1 MDAGAAPA
9 PPVGPPRHRPG
20 PPALHHP
27 PTAPTRPTGSAH
39 VSNSSCYSTCSG
51 FHLLKISSIVTS
63 ASFYLAFTDQWFNP
77 SPPPYFHYSSIL
89 GRLCFCTGVVVS
101 YFFTALARFQGRGSS
116 EVLLCEFVPLCRIGR
131 RLPCQEGILQTPPN
145 LTSIELQHHL
155 VQRSAED
162 SSVVGATY
170 EGRRGRGG
178 ATGPEEGVPGGRV
191 ARVLGGFGAPSKES
205 NLIRTACF
213 CFGCERPEIVRYLSR
228 WDIQVALRSGCL
240 VIYRKVIN
248 SRKRLRAH
256 VGLDEG
262 EVCPK

>member
-9 PPVGPPRHRPG
+9 PLVGPLRHRPG

-77 SPPPYFHYSSIL
+77 SPPYFHYSSI
-89 GRLCFCTGVVVS
+89 
-101 YFFTALARFQGRGSS
+101 LARFQGRGSLELS
-116 EVLLCEFVPLCRIGR
+116 YFVSLLSRGALDLEAFFLKYAFVVKERCCCVNLCR
-131 RLPCQEGILQTPPN
+131 CVE
-145 LTSIELQHHL
+145 
-155 VQRSAED
+155 
-162 SSVVGATY
+162 
-170 EGRRGRGG
+170 
-178 ATGPEEGVPGGRV
+178 
-191 ARVLGGFGAPSKES
+191 LGGGFPVKKKVSYK
-205 NLIRTACF
+205 LHPIRRALSCSTIWCREAL
-213 CFGCERPEIVRYLSR
+213 GTSVQARYLSR

-240 VIYRKVIN
+240 IIYRKAIN

>member
-1 MDAGAAPA
+1 MVAMDAGAAPA
-9 PPVGPPRHRPG
+9 PLVGPPRHRPG

-63 ASFYLAFTDQWFNP
+63 ASFYLAFTDQWCCCVNLCR
-77 SPPPYFHYSSIL
+77 YVEL
-89 GRLCFCTGVVVS
+89 GGGFPVKKKVS
-101 YFFTALARFQGRGSS
+101 YKLHPIRRALSCSTIWYLYGLKS
-116 EVLLCEFVPLCRIGR
+116 LCYVTDFLVRSMVV
-131 RLPCQEGILQTPPN
+131 Q
-145 LTSIELQHHL
+145 
-155 VQRSAED
+155 VQRSVGHFSAGK
-162 SSVVGATY
+162 VVAH
-170 EGRRGRGG
+170 
-178 ATGPEEGVPGGRV
+178 
-191 ARVLGGFGAPSKES
+191 VLEAKM
-205 NLIRTACF
+205 
-213 CFGCERPEIVRYLSR
+213 YLSR

-262 EVCPK
+262 EVYGSTSTDLGVDSASPFQPAVVRFAAGFLGVQLLGSVPYNMMQKTQ